1 MPNRGAVFYLDH
13 NMTAEELKA
22 RIPSGEI
29 KFSTSRSSGPGG
41 QNVNKVNTK
50 VEARLNV
57 TGSFFL
63 TQKEKDRVL
72 IILRNKINSDGELIV
87 VSQSE
92 RTQFMNKKK
101 AEEKIIKILASALTE
116 KNKRKA
122 SSPTKASKEER
133 LQKKKIHS
141 NIKRLRGEKKI
152 DENDD

>member
-1 MPNRGAVFYLDH
+1 MI
-13 NMTAEELKA
+13 AEELKA

-29 KFSTSRSSGPGG
+29 KFSASRSSGPGG

-57 TGSFFL
+57 IGSFFL
-63 TQKEKDRVL
+63 TQKEKERVL
-72 IILRNKINSDGELIV
+72 IILRNKINSEGELIV

-101 AEEKIIKILASALTE
+101 AEEKLIKILATALTE
-116 KNKRKA
+116 KTARKV

-133 LQKKKIHS
+133 LQKKRIRS
-141 NIKRLRGEKKI
+141 NIKRLRGEKEI
-152 DENDD
+152 D

>member
-1 MPNRGAVFYLDH
+1 
-13 NMTAEELKA
+13 MTAEELKA

-57 TGSFFL
+57 TGSFSL
-63 TQKEKDRVL
+63 TQKEKERVL

-133 LQKKKIHS
+133 LQKKKIRS
-141 NIKRLRGEKKI
+141 NIKRLRSETEM
-152 DENDD
+152 D